1 MYVNASTDIG
11 GSTEPAYPV
20 NAVFVGGQYSSGTTV
35 NNGYELLP
43 RDTSDFVHITV
54 LSVTNAYSGIPTSFT
69 LENNYPNPF
78 NPSTTILY
86 GIAQASRVTVKVYSV
101 LGQEVATLVNGVQG
115 RELLLGRVEWNK
127 LQRQH
132 GKQRGLFL
140 SYFRCSC
147 GWKVTNVHASEEDDV
162 DEVSVKQ
169 SC

>member
-1 MYVNASTDIG
+1 MQVQDIG

-54 LSVTNAYSGIPTSFT
+54 TKWLTPTRVFRRRSFWKTTTRTRSIPQRHSVR
-69 LENNYPNPF
+69 
-78 NPSTTILY
+78 
-86 GIAQASRVTVKVYSV
+86 IAEASRVTVKVYSV

-115 RELLLGRVEWNK
+115 ASYYTVVWN
-127 LQRQH
+127 
-132 GKQRGLFL
+132 GTNSRGNMASSGAIL

-162 DEVSVKQ
+162 DEVNVKQ